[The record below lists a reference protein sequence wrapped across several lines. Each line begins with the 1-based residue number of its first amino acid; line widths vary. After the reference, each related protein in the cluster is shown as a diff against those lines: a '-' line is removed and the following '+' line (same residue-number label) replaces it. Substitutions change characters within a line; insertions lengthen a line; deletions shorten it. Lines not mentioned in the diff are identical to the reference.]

1 VIDSALI
8 ERFDSEESSNLLA
21 RKALVLELSNIR
33 HGWVKLSYF
42 HDSPPVSLIRLM
54 RADTLLFSLA
64 LRLCTSSIAG
74 EREEK
79 CGEIHKTFFFS
90 RHRSSSYAHPV
101 TQMRYP
107 DK

>member
-1 VIDSALI
+1 MLHIVTRAKQAPLPSMEPGKLFL
-8 ERFDSEESSNLLA
+8 RKEE
-21 RKALVLELSNIR
+21 
-33 HGWVKLSYF
+33 LSYF
-42 HDSPPVSLIRLM
+42 RCTM
-54 RADTLLFSLA
+54 RYWPDTLIFSLA

-90 RHRSSSYAHPV
+90 RHRSSSSYAHPV
-101 TQMRYP
+101 TQVRYP